1 MKIMLLGKDGRI
13 GWELQRALAP
23 LGQVL
28 ALSRADADLSDLE
41 KVRTLVGNHE
51 PNVVVNAAAYTSV
64 DKAESEPWIVRRINT
79 EAVGV
84 LAEEIQRF
92 GGWFIHYST
101 DYVFDGE
108 KTDGAY
114 LETDIA
120 KPLSVYGKS
129 KFDGEELIRSSGC
142 HHLIFRTSWIHAIRG
157 SNFAKS
163 ILRLA
168 QQRTDLN
175 VVSDQIGAPTS
186 AELVADITAVCL
198 HQLIQ
203 KSVDPNSFSG
213 TYHLACKGETSWHRY
228 AQLVISEAINCGMS
242 LRARPNTV
250 HPIRSDD
257 YPSIAKRPAN
267 SRLDTAKLSNS
278 FDLTLPHWEIQI
290 KRLVAE
296 LVHQGAT

>member
-23 LGQVL
+23 LGNVL
-28 ALSRADADLSDLE
+28 ALSRSDADLSDLE
-41 KVRTLVGNHE
+41 KVRGLVSKHT
-51 PNVVVNAAAYTSV
+51 PDVVVNAAAYTSV

-84 LAEEIQRF
+84 LAEEIQKS

-108 KTDGAY
+108 KSNGAY
-114 LETDIA
+114 VESDVA

-129 KFDGEELIRSSGC
+129 KFDGEELIRHYRC
-142 HHLIFRTSWIHAIRG
+142 NHLIFRTSWIHAIRG

-175 VVSDQIGAPTS
+175 VVEDQIGAPTS
-186 AELVADITAVCL
+186 AELVADVTSVCL
-198 HQLIQ
+198 HQLFQ
-203 KSVDPNSFSG
+203 KSVDASSFSG

-228 AQLVISEAINCGMS
+228 AQLVIGEALNCGMA
-242 LRARPNTV
+242 LRARPATV

-267 SRLDTAKLSNS
+267 SRLDTSKLSNA
-278 FDLTLPHWEIQI
+278 FDITLPDWEIQI